1 MRITSIQLTDFRNY
15 ARAELRPCEGVTV
28 LYGNNAQ
35 GKTALLEAV
44 VLSCT
49 GRSHRTPRD
58 RELIRWEQ
66 EKGRVLIRAER
77 RDGSHEVDMLLS
89 QQSRKIVKVN
99 GRTLQRT
106 GELMGHVSG
115 VLFAPEDLRMVKD
128 GPAERRRFI
137 DMELSQIRPAYYY
150 ALQRYAHALMQR
162 NRLLRDIP
170 QSPSLKSTLE
180 DWDAQLARH
189 GAAIMAMR
197 ADFVRAISEAAH
209 DNHLEI
215 SGGLEDLRARYMPSL
230 DTEESDT
237 ERALMGA
244 LFVAREND
252 IRRGTTTVGPHRDDL
267 MLTLSGVDVRVYGSQ
282 GQQRTTALSLK
293 LAELDIMR
301 RELGEAPVLMLDDVM
316 SELDPKRRRH
326 LLGRLRGI
334 QTIVTCTDL
343 SDLAEA
349 EIGAAWRIQAGE
361 IVSEGGDEA

>member
-35 GKTALLEAV
+35 GKTALLESV

-49 GRSHRTPRD
+49 GRSHRTARD

-66 EKGRVLIRAER
+66 ETGRVLVRAER
-77 RDGSHEVDMLLS
+77 RDGSHEVEMLLS
-89 QQSRKIVKVN
+89 QQKRKTVKVN
-99 GRTLQRT
+99 GRVLQRT

-115 VLFAPEDLRMVKD
+115 VLFSPEDLRMVKD

-162 NRLLRDIP
+162 NKLLRDMP
-170 QSPSLKSTLE
+170 LNHALRATLE
-180 DWDAQLARH
+180 DWDAQLARS
-189 GAAIMAMR
+189 GAAIMTMR
-197 ADFVRAISEAAH
+197 AEFVRHISEAAH
-209 DNHLEI
+209 ENHLEI
-215 SGGLEDLRARYMPSL
+215 SGGLEELRVRYVPSL
-230 DTEESDT
+230 QTEAADL
-237 ERALMGA
+237 ERALTEA
-244 LFVAREND
+244 LFVARETD
-252 IRRGTTTVGPHRDDL
+252 LRRGTTTVGPHRDDL
-267 MLTLSGVDVRVYGSQ
+267 MLTLSGMDVRVYGSQ

-301 RELGEAPVLMLDDVM
+301 RELDEPPVLMLDDVM
-316 SELDPKRRRH
+316 SELDPQRRRQ
-326 LLGRLRGI
+326 LLGRLKGI

-349 EIGAAWRIQAGE
+349 EIGAAWRISGGT
-361 IVSEGGDEA
+361 IRPEGGDEA